1 MKGGLDALRQII
13 RDQEP
18 LRPSTKLNTLPGEAR
33 TTAGKRR
40 QTEVEKLVH
49 QLQGDLDWI
58 VMKCLEKD
66 RMRRYDTANGLAM
79 DIQRHLANEPVV
91 ARPPSAA
98 YKFQKAWQRNKLAFT
113 AGAAVALA
121 LVVGTGVSTW
131 QAVVATRAKS
141 VSVEAQAKAEAEQQ
155 RADIQARKASAS
167 EQQARRLLYASDMN
181 LAQQSL
187 TLNNLG
193 KARRLLDRQ
202 RPQPGADDLRGWEW
216 RYLWQQTRS
225 GSLATLTNRSLRGF
239 STSFSPDGN
248 FLAVGWYDG
257 AVDLWDV
264 PTRRRIRALTDGG
277 QLPPGRVVFSPA
289 RNLLVATSG
298 HKGVMLYDLDAQQEK
313 LVWKPD
319 DAPLFSVPDMAFSR
333 DGSKLAIYARVLPT
347 NSAPGD
353 GVWVINTASLK
364 IESHYKTI
372 FAALFSFGAV
382 QLSPDGRHLYMARS
396 DSANSRYSI
405 QCVDLTTGQQVWE
418 NEPHRDKGL
427 TALALSADGRLLAS
441 GSGYEDPA
449 IRVWDASNGRFL
461 VRLDGH
467 TAWVNELVFGGTG
480 GQLISAAADQTI
492 RFWDTNNWTETRV
505 LRGHADEV
513 QTIAIAEAAKLVA
526 SASKDGDLMLW
537 KEDGAGTGIAYR
549 RLPEG
554 LGYKGFLP
562 LDQSK
567 ALLLHRSK
575 PPELVDLR
583 QDSAPMPF
591 PEIISTN
598 VLGHPG
604 DDNILCDWNAA
615 NGSNEIR
622 VREWREG
629 KFDLLGTVRL
639 DSSMRPATCAYN
651 PKRHLLAWTTG
662 GPTASVY
669 LANITE
675 PGRRIEFKS
684 DLRGLD
690 FLSFTEDGNYLSFGF
705 ERDKWLRIWDVE
717 TRRTIISLNERV
729 RYWAFAP
736 GNHRVAFAV
745 EDGLDHEIRFYD
757 LANPNTILKR
767 YSGKHFPGAQAES
780 NELMAFS
787 SGGGQISLFA
797 SATGELIDTVHG
809 HGSSVFGLG
818 FSPDGQRL
826 ISSAG
831 GREAVK
837 LWDVSTRQELLTLA
851 GTGSILVRAKFSA
864 DGNVILAGPPWQAW
878 TAPSWEEI
886 ARAEAKEKTPIS
898 QP

>member
-1 MKGGLDALRQII
+1 
-13 RDQEP
+13 
-18 LRPSTKLNTLPGEAR
+18 
-33 TTAGKRR
+33 
-40 QTEVEKLVH
+40 
-49 QLQGDLDWI
+49 
-58 VMKCLEKD
+58 
-66 RMRRYDTANGLAM
+66 
-79 DIQRHLANEPVV
+79 
-91 ARPPSAA
+91 
-98 YKFQKAWQRNKLAFT
+98 
-113 AGAAVALA
+113 
-121 LVVGTGVSTW
+121 
-131 QAVVATRAKS
+131 
-141 VSVEAQAKAEAEQQ
+141 
-155 RADIQARKASAS
+155 
-167 EQQARRLLYASDMN
+167 
-181 LAQQSL
+181 
-187 TLNNLG
+187 
-193 KARRLLDRQ
+193 
-202 RPQPGADDLRGWEW
+202 
-216 RYLWQQTRS
+216 
-225 GSLATLTNRSLRGF
+225 
-239 STSFSPDGN
+239 
-248 FLAVGWYDG
+248 
-257 AVDLWDV
+257 VDLWDV
-264 PTRRRIRALTDGG
+264 PDRRRIRALTDGG
-277 QLPPGRVVFSPA
+277 KLPPGRVVFSPA
-289 RNLLVATSG
+289 RNLLAATSG
-298 HKGVMLYDLDAQQEK
+298 HKGVMLYDLDSQQEK

-319 DAPLFSVPDMAFSR
+319 DEPLWSVPDMAFSL
-333 DGSKLAIYARVLPT
+333 DGSKLAIYARLRPT
-347 NSAPGD
+347 NSVPGD
-353 GVWVINTASLK
+353 GVWVINTASSK
-364 IESHYKTI
+364 IESHYKTLY
-372 FAALFSFGAV
+372 ASLFSFGAV
-382 QLSPDGRHLYMARS
+382 QLSPDGRYLYMARS
-396 DSANSRYSI
+396 DFANSRYSI

-418 NEPHRDKGL
+418 SEPQRDKGL

-441 GSGYEDPA
+441 GSGYEDPS
-449 IRVWDASNGRFL
+449 IRVWDASNGQFL

-467 TAWVNELVFGGTG
+467 TAWVNQLVFGGTG

-513 QTIAIAEAAKLVA
+513 QTVAISEVAKLVA

-537 KEDGAGTGIAYR
+537 KEDGAGIGSAYR

-554 LGYKGFLP
+554 LGHNALLP
-562 LDQSK
+562 LDRSK

-575 PPELVDLR
+575 APELLDLG
-583 QDSAPMPF
+583 QDSAPVPL

-604 DDNILCDWNAA
+604 DDNILCDWN
-615 NGSNEIR
+615 GTNEIR

-629 KFDLLGTVRL
+629 KFNLLGTVRL
-639 DSSMRPATCAYN
+639 DSGVRPATCAYN
-651 PKRHLLAWTTG
+651 PRRRFLAWTTG
-662 GPTASVY
+662 GPSASVY
-669 LANITE
+669 LANIME

-690 FLSFTEDGNYLSFGF
+690 FLSFTEDGKYLSFGF
-705 ERDKWLRIWDVE
+705 ERDKRLRIWDVE

-736 GNHRVAFAV
+736 GNQRVAFAL
-745 EDGLDHEIRFYD
+745 EDGQDHEIRFYD
-757 LANPNTILKR
+757 LANPNTPHR
-767 YSGKHFPGAQAES
+767 RFHGKHIAGAQAVSS

-818 FSPDGQRL
+818 FSPDGRRL

-886 ARAEAKEKTPIS
+886 ARAEAKERTPIR